1 MGSMQP
7 SVHGDAGVDVER
19 RTFIVGAAALP
30 SIASIDGLD
39 SIAPTDPPGRV
50 GRTEIAQIRDAAQ
63 AVKRGDMR
71 WGGGFGFDAALVETR
86 RARDLLDARC
96 SAGLRREL
104 YIAVGWLAANT
115 GFMAF
120 DLERF
125 RDASRLWTVASA
137 CANEAEDWSLQ
148 ARVLG
153 SMARQ
158 ATWLEHPIDALGLI
172 DRALEGG
179 AGRLVPTELAMLY
192 ALQARALAK
201 TGDEAATGRAVATA
215 DQWFAARQL
224 DESIERPWI
233 AHYSHAHHWGD
244 TGMAWADVAFAS
256 GGDDSHA
263 VMEAGGRHQAAAEGH
278 GTGEARSQAL
288 SLIALADLDTR
299 VGDLDRAVRTG
310 EQAVD
315 AAERVKSHRVRSG
328 MVDLHTATEPHAARR
343 DVATLRDRIKAA
355 LLVA

>member
-1 MGSMQP
+1 
-7 SVHGDAGVDVER
+7 VER

-50 GRTEIAQIRDAAQ
+50 GATEIAQIRDAAV

-96 SAGLRREL
+96 PSDLRPQL
-104 YIAVGWLAANT
+104 FVAVGWLAANT

-137 CANEAEDWSLQ
+137 CADEAGDHSLQ
-148 ARVLG
+148 ARILG

-158 ATWLEHPIDALGLI
+158 ATWLGHPEDAVDLV
-172 DRALEGG
+172 DRAIE
-179 AGRLVPTELAMLY
+179 AGERHLVPTELAMLW
-192 ALQARALAK
+192 ALRARAVAK
-201 TGDEAATGRAVATA
+201 TGDEAATAQAVARA
-215 DQWFAARQL
+215 DQWFAARSL
-224 DESIERPWI
+224 DDAAERPWI
-233 AHYSHAHHWGD
+233 SHYSHAHHWGD
-244 TGMAWADVAFAS
+244 TGMAWADVAVAS
-256 GGDDSHA
+256 AGDNVHA
-263 VMEAGGRHQAAAEGH
+263 VMEAGGRHQAAADGH
-278 GTGEARSQAL
+278 SVTEARSQAL
-288 SLIALADLDTR
+288 SLIALAELDTR

-310 EQAVD
+310 NLALD
-315 AAERVKSHRVRSG
+315 AAGQVSSRRVRTGLVQLKS
-328 MVDLHTATEPHAARR
+328 ATEQHVARN
-343 DVATLRDRIKAA
+343 DVADLRERLTAA
-355 LLVA
+355 LVAA

>member
-1 MGSMQP
+1 M
-7 SVHGDAGVDVER
+7 ER

-39 SIAPTDPPGRV
+39 SIAPTDPPARV
-50 GRTEIAQIRDAAQ
+50 GATEIAQIRDAAA
-63 AVKRGDMR
+63 AVKRGDLR

-96 SAGLRREL
+96 PAHLRPQL
-104 YIAVGWLAANT
+104 FVAVGWLAANT

-137 CANEAEDWSLQ
+137 CAHEAGDHSLL

-158 ATWLEHPIDALGLI
+158 ATWLDHPDDAITLL
-172 DRALEGG
+172 DQALAAE
-179 AGRLVPTELAMLY
+179 AHLVPTELAMLW
-192 ALQARALAK
+192 ALKARAVAK
-201 TGDEAATGRAVATA
+201 TGDEAATARAVGLA
-215 DQWFAARQL
+215 DQWFAARNL
-224 DESIERPWI
+224 DDAAERPWI

-244 TGMAWADVAFAS
+244 TGVAWADVAVAS
-256 GGDDSHA
+256 NGDNTHA

-278 GTGEARSQAL
+278 GIDAARSHAL
-288 SLIALADLDTR
+288 SLIALSDLDTR

-310 EQAVD
+310 HQAVE
-315 AAERVKSHRVRSG
+315 AAEQVSSHRVRSG
-328 MVDLHTATEPHAARR
+328 LVALQSAAGRHVAR
-343 DVATLRDRIKAA
+343 NDVAELRDRITAA
-355 LLVA
+355 LVAA

>member
-1 MGSMQP
+1 VGIE
-7 SVHGDAGVDVER
+7 GVDAVER

-39 SIAPTDPPGRV
+39 SIAPTDPPARV
-50 GRTEIAQIRDAAQ
+50 GTTEIAQIRDAAVS
-63 AVKRGDMR
+63 VKRGDMR

-96 SAGLRREL
+96 PADLRRDL
-104 YIAVGWLAANT
+104 FVAVGWLAANT

-158 ATWLEHPIDALGLI
+158 ATWLSHPDDAIDLI
-172 DRALEGG
+172 DRALEV
-179 AGRLVPTELAMLY
+179 GRNHLVPTELAMLW
-192 ALQARALAK
+192 ALRARAVAK
-201 TGDEAATGRAVATA
+201 TGDDAATAQAIAKA

-224 DESIERPWI
+224 DDVVDRPWI
-233 AHYSHAHHWGD
+233 SHYSHAHHWGD
-244 TGMAWADVAFAS
+244 TGMAWADIAIAS
-256 GGDDSHA
+256 GGDNTRA
-263 VMEAGGRHQAAAEGH
+263 VMEAGGRHQAAADGH
-278 GTGEARSQAL
+278 GLDAARSQAL
-288 SLIALADLDTR
+288 SLIALSDLDTR
-299 VGDLDRAVRTG
+299 VGDLDRAVRSG
-310 EQAVD
+310 NLALD
-315 AAERVKSHRVRSG
+315 AAERVNSHRVRSG
-328 MVDLHTATEPHAARR
+328 LVALGSAAEPHVARGDVADLH
-343 DVATLRDRIKAA
+343 DRITSD
-355 LLVA
+355 LVA

>member
-1 MGSMQP
+1 MGSDRAP
-7 SVHGDAGVDVER
+7 ATGAEGVDAVER

-50 GRTEIAQIRDAAQ
+50 GATEIDQVRDAAV

-96 SAGLRREL
+96 PTHLRPQL
-104 YIAVGWLAANT
+104 FVAVGWLAANT

-137 CANEAEDWSLQ
+137 CAQEAGDWSLQ

-158 ATWLEHPIDALGLI
+158 ATWLNHPDDAIDLL
-172 DRALEGG
+172 DRALE
-179 AGRLVPTELAMLY
+179 AEPHLVPTELAMLW
-192 ALQARALAK
+192 ALRARAVAK
-201 TGDEAATGRAVATA
+201 TGDEAATAQAVARA
-215 DQWFAARQL
+215 DQWFAARSL
-224 DESIERPWI
+224 DDAAERPWI

-244 TGMAWADVAFAS
+244 TGVAWADVAVSS
-256 GGDDSHA
+256 GGDNTHA
-263 VMEAGGRHQAAAEGH
+263 VMEAGGRHQAASEGH
-278 GTGEARSQAL
+278 GLDAARSHAL
-288 SLIALADLDTR
+288 SLIALSDLDTR
-299 VGDLDRAVRTG
+299 VGDLDRAVGTG
-310 EQAVD
+310 AQAVE
-315 AAERVKSHRVRSG
+315 ASVRVNSHRVRSG
-328 MVDLHTATEPHAARR
+328 LVALQAATDRHVARN
-343 DVATLRDRIKAA
+343 DVAELRDRITAA
-355 LLVA
+355 LVAA